1 MNKRKKKNTEDNSE
15 SNNQITSIV
24 EVVQNQSEEQ
34 ENDLLLDVTTKRK
47 IRIVDLL
54 DLQLLLAVIVF
65 FVSGWAYLHSVIC
78 GFSGSEPY
86 NERMGYIL
94 VHYILT
100 AVLVLCIYITFIK
113 SKYLFLNKSEESYE
127 KLWVDFFVN
136 SWITVLIS
144 CVGILFLTQNISS
157 YVNERIEPFIWLVAA
172 LAFLFIVAKTMKK
185 HKFSHNTIIMTSV
198 SLVILFPFFISAM
211 MSVSKNIDIKVE
223 KIQDSVYDQMNI
235 IVDAR
240 GYDCQYEVEGLADER
255 LVKGYDYEV
264 DGSVIRTISNYFP
277 NNKVVVSI
285 VSPAVDDNNL
295 KFVLRKIFIAEEPI
309 IEKRIEERKK
319 YYKSIIYNF
328 GNNE

>member
-1 MNKRKKKNTEDNSE
+1 MNKKKKKERPEQEAKN
-15 SNNQITSIV
+15 TSIILV
-24 EVVQNQSEEQ
+24 ETNKVDMKEKEPV
-34 ENDLLLDVTTKRK
+34 NDDKKNRR

-100 AVLVLCIYITFIK
+100 TVLVLCIYITFIK
-113 SKYLFLNKSEESYE
+113 SKYLFLNKSEEPYE

-136 SWITVLIS
+136 SWIIFLVS
-144 CVGILFLTQNISS
+144 CLGILLLTQNISS
-157 YVNERIEPFIWLVAA
+157 YVPSIIEQYVWVVAA
-172 LAFLFIVAKTMKK
+172 IAFLFIVAKTMKK
-185 HKFSHNTIIMTSV
+185 YDFFPSTIKQTCI
-198 SLVILFPFFISAM
+198 SLVVFFPFFISAM
-211 MSVSKNIDIKVE
+211 MSVSKNIEVKVE
-223 KIQDSVYDQMNI
+223 RNKDSFYDQMNI

-240 GYDCQYEVEGLADER
+240 GYDCQYVVEGIADNR
-255 LVKGYDYEV
+255 LIKNFDYTV
-264 DGSVIRTISNYFP
+264 DGAVIRTISNYFP
-277 NNKVVVSI
+277 NNKVTVSI

-295 KFVLRKIFIAEEPI
+295 MFALRKIFRSAEPLDK
-309 IEKRIEERKK
+309 KRVEDRKK
-319 YYKSIIYNF
+319 YYKSVIFSY

>member
-1 MNKRKKKNTEDNSE
+1 MNKKKKKERPEQEAKN
-15 SNNQITSIV
+15 TSIILV
-24 EVVQNQSEEQ
+24 ETNKVDMKEKEPV
-34 ENDLLLDVTTKRK
+34 NDDKKNRR

-100 AVLVLCIYITFIK
+100 TVLVLCIYITYIK

-136 SWITVLIS
+136 SWIIFLVS
-144 CVGILFLTQNISS
+144 CLGILLLTQNISS
-157 YVNERIEPFIWLVAA
+157 YVPSIIVQYVWVVAA
-172 LAFLFIVAKTMKK
+172 IAFLLVVATTMKK
-185 HKFSHNTIIMTSV
+185 HGFSPSTIKQTCI
-198 SLVILFPFFISAM
+198 SLVVFFPFFISAM
-211 MSVSKNIDIKVE
+211 MSVSKNIEVKVE
-223 KIQDSVYDQMNI
+223 RNRDSFYDQMNI

-240 GYDCQYEVEGLADER
+240 GYDCQYVVEGIADSR
-255 LVKGYDYEV
+255 LIKNFDYTV
-264 DGSVIRTISNYFP
+264 DGAVIRTISNYFP
-277 NNKVVVSI
+277 NNKVTVSI

-295 KFVLRKIFIAEEPI
+295 MYALRKIFRSSEPLNK
-309 IEKRIEERKK
+309 KRVEDRKK
-319 YYKSIIYNF
+319 YYKSVIFSY